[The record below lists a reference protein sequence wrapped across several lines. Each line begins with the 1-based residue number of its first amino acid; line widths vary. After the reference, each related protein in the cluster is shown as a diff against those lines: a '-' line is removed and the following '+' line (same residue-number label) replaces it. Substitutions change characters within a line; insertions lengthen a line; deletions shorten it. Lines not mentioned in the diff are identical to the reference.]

1 MRFFFTQ
8 LGGNLVELESW
19 PSQPIPYLYFFNQ
32 CHSSVE
38 EVFYHFIC
46 DREVAWQFFAPFNNA
61 WVAATEELLAKNSV
75 LHPQIIVRNAR
86 YIACPAG
93 EDILKAIEAVPAL
106 EKSEKIGKTKIHKP
120 ANTIML
126 K

>member
-1 MRFFFTQ
+1 M
-8 LGGNLVELESW
+8 V
-19 PSQPIPYLYFFNQ
+19 
-32 CHSSVE
+32 
-38 EVFYHFIC
+38 
-46 DREVAWQFFAPFNNA
+46 WQFLAPFNNA

-106 EKSEKIGKTKIHKP
+106 EKGEKIGKTKIHKP
-120 ANTIML
+120 ANTAML

>member
-1 MRFFFTQ
+1 MRFFTQ
-8 LGGNLVELESW
+8 LGGNLVKRESCR
-19 PSQPIPYLYFFNQ
+19 PSQPIPHLYFFTQ

-38 EVFYHFIC
+38 DVFYHFIC
-46 DREVAWQFFAPFNNA
+46 DRKVAWQFVAPFNNA
-61 WVAATEELLAKNSV
+61 WVAAIEELLAKNSV
-75 LHPQIIVRNAR
+75 LHPKIIVRNAR

-106 EKSEKIGKTKIHKP
+106 KKSKEIGKTKIHKP
-120 ANTIML
+120 AETTTL